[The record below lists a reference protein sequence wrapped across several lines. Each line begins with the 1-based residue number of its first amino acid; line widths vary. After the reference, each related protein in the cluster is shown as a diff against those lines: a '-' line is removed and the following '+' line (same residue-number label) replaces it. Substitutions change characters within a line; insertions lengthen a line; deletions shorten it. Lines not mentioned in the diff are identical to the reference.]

1 VDSEV
6 VARYVETQVTINKN
20 RGKAKSYDEKQ
31 LQVGEFNE
39 VRERGRESARER
51 ASERASE

>member
-1 VDSEV
+1 MDAEV

-51 ASERASE
+51 ASARASE